1 MIPLLFFLAIS
12 IATDAFE
19 AKADPILRREFAEAM
34 AEAPDEPLRFIL
46 HARRLID
53 EDRQMLSDVGASVHS
68 VARTTATVQ
77 APARVLPKIAEF
89 PFVLRME
96 GSRSLRFKSESHF
109 R

>member
-1 MIPLLFFLAIS
+1 MIALFFFLAVS

-19 AKADPILRREFAEAM
+19 AKADPLLRREFAEAM
-34 AEAPDEPLRFIL
+34 AEAPDEPVRFIL

-53 EDRQMLSDVGASVHS
+53 EDLRALAEAGASVHS

-96 GSRSLRFKSESHF
+96 GSRTLRFKSESHF